1 MQGAV
6 QIPAATAGRQV
17 WLRVGTLIDG
27 SGSAGS
33 GSAGPGAT
41 PLRNAHVV
49 YSKAGILYAGADT
62 PPADLVKNGH
72 TATAPDAELPDYT
85 LLPGLIDAHTHI
97 FLEGGELDLD
107 KRAAFLKQSPEELL
121 ELARARLEKIVG
133 IGVTAMRDC
142 GDKDGVGL
150 ALSRLC
156 SSPDRPLM
164 PYIDSPG
171 AAIHHRGRYGSF
183 MAEPLESFRTAA
195 ECVAVRVNAGADR
208 IKLIPSGIINFK
220 QGAVTTAPQMT
231 TEEVGAIVAAAKSHN
246 RQTIAHGSGDEGIER
261 AIEGGVDSIEHGF
274 FLRDDQLAKMRDR
287 QVAWA
292 PTFSP
297 VQKQVDHADR
307 LGWDAQVVRNLRK
320 ILDRHAATLVKA
332 HAMGVQIIA
341 GSDAGSCGVAHGLG
355 FFEELES
362 MERAGLSPAAIVHSA
377 TGASARRLAFKE
389 KFGEIKPGYLSRFIL
404 TRHSPLETVAN
415 LRKQRFI
422 IFDDQVFATG
432 ETPDISGL

>member
-1 MQGAV
+1 MQSAV
-6 QIPAATAGRQV
+6 QIPAAIVGRTV
-17 WLRVGTLIDG
+17 WLRVGAIIDG
-27 SGSAGS
+27 S
-33 GSAGPGAT
+33 GAT
-41 PLRNAHVV
+41 PLRDAHVV
-49 YSKAGILYAGADT
+49 YSKAGILHAGADT
-62 PPADLVKNGH
+62 PPPELVKIGL
-72 TATAPDAELPDYT
+72 TASKPDAELPDYT
-85 LLPGLIDAHTHI
+85 LLPGLVDAHTHM

-121 ELARARLEKIVG
+121 EQARKRLKKIVRM
-133 IGVTAMRDC
+133 GVTAMRDC

-156 SSPDRPLM
+156 ASPGRPIM

-183 MAEPLESFRTAA
+183 MGEPIEDFSTAA
-195 ECVAVRVNAGADR
+195 ACVAARVKAGADR
-208 IKLIPSGIINFK
+208 IKIIPTGIINFK
-220 QGAVTTAPQMT
+220 QGAVTAAPQMT
-231 TEEVGAIVAAAKSHN
+231 TEEIGAIVVAAKSHN
-246 RQTIAHGSGDEGIER
+246 RQTIAHGSGDDGLER

-287 QVAWA
+287 QVAWV

-307 LGWDAQVVRNLRK
+307 LGWDAHVVRNLRK

-332 HAMGVQIIA
+332 HAMGVQVIA

-355 FFEELES
+355 FLEELEL
-362 MERAGLSPAAIVHSA
+362 MERAGLAPAAIIHSA

-415 LRKQRFI
+415 LRKEKI
-422 IFDDQVFATG
+422 VVFDDQVFATG
-432 ETPDISGL
+432 ELADVSGL

>member
-1 MQGAV
+1 
-6 QIPAATAGRQV
+6 V

-27 SGSAGS
+27 SGSA
-33 GSAGPGAT
+33 PNH
-41 PLRNAHVV
+41 NAHVV
-49 YSKAGILYAGADT
+49 YGQTGILHAGADT
-62 PPADLVKNGH
+62 PPAELVKNGQVQ
-72 TATAPDAELPDYT
+72 TTPDAELPAYT
-85 LLPGLIDAHTHI
+85 LLPGLIDAHTHM

-121 ELARARLEKIVG
+121 EQARGRLEKILR

-156 SSPDRPLM
+156 ASHARPPI

-183 MAEPLESFRTAA
+183 MAEPLENFATAA
-195 ECVAVRVNAGADR
+195 ECVAARVHAGADR
-208 IKLIPSGIINFK
+208 IKIIPTGIINFK

-231 TEEVGAIVAAAKSHN
+231 TEEIRAIVAAAKSHN
-246 RQTIAHGSGDEGIER
+246 RQTIAHGSGDDGLER

-287 QVAWA
+287 QIAWV

-307 LGWDAQVVRNLRK
+307 MGWDAQVVANLQK

-332 HAMGVQIIA
+332 HAMGVQVIA

-355 FFEELES
+355 FLEELEL
-362 MERAGLSPAAIVHSA
+362 MERAGLSPAAVIHSA
-377 TGASARRLAFKE
+377 TGASAQRLAFKE

-415 LRKQRFI
+415 LRKEKI
-422 IFDDQVFATG
+422 VIFDDQVFATSAS
-432 ETPDISGL
+432 PDVSGL

>member
-1 MQGAV
+1 MQEAV
-6 QIPAATAGRQV
+6 QIPAATAGRRV
-17 WLRVGTLIDG
+17 WLRVGALIDG
-27 SGSAGS
+27 SGSA
-33 GSAGPGAT
+33 A
-41 PLRNAHVV
+41 LRDAHLV
-49 YSKAGILYAGADT
+49 YSHAGILYARANA
-62 PPADLVKNGH
+62 PPEDLVKNGH
-72 TATAPDAELPDYT
+72 AQTAPDAELPDYT

-97 FLEGGELDLD
+97 FLEGGELDLE

-121 ELARARLEKIVG
+121 DSAVARLEKILR

-150 ALSRLC
+150 TLSRLRA
-156 SSPDRPLM
+156 SPDRPPM

-171 AAIHHRGRYGSF
+171 AAIHHKGRYGSF
-183 MAEPLESFRTAA
+183 MAEPMEDFSTAA
-195 ECVAVRVNAGADR
+195 ECVAARVNAGADR
-208 IKLIPSGIINFK
+208 IKIIPTGIINFK
-220 QGAVTTAPQMT
+220 QGAVTAAPQMT
-231 TEEVGAIVAAAKSHN
+231 TEEIAAIVAAAKSHN

-287 QVAWA
+287 QIAWV

-307 LGWDAQVVRNLRK
+307 FGWDAHVVTNLKK
-320 ILDRHAATLVKA
+320 ILVRHAATLLKA
-332 HAMGVQIIA
+332 HDLGVQVIV

-355 FFEELES
+355 FLEELEL
-362 MERAGLSPAAIVHSA
+362 MERAGLSTAAIIHSA

-415 LRKQRFI
+415 LRKEKI
-422 IFDDQVFATG
+422 VVFDDQVLATSSS
-432 ETPDISGL
+432 PDVSGL

>member
-1 MQGAV
+1 MQDAA
-6 QIPAATAGRQV
+6 QIPAATAGRTV
-17 WLRVGTLIDG
+17 WLRVGTLVDG
-27 SGSAGS
+27 TGSA
-33 GSAGPGAT
+33 PN
-41 PLRNAHVV
+41 RDVHVV
-49 YSKAGILYAGADT
+49 YSKTRILYAGADT
-62 PPADLVKNGH
+62 PPAELVKHGQAQ
-72 TATAPDAELPDYT
+72 TTPDVELPDYT
-85 LLPGLIDAHTHI
+85 LLPGLIDAHTHM

-121 ELARARLEKIVG
+121 EQARGRLEKILR

-156 SSPDRPLM
+156 ASPDRRPM

-183 MAEPLESFRTAA
+183 MGEPIEEFSTVA
-195 ECVAVRVNAGADR
+195 ECVAARVNAGADR
-208 IKLIPSGIINFK
+208 IKIIPTGIINFK

-231 TEEVGAIVAAAKSHN
+231 TEEISTIVAAAKSHS
-246 RQTIAHGSGDEGIER
+246 RQTIAHGSGDDGLER

-287 QVAWA
+287 QVAWV

-307 LGWDAQVVRNLRK
+307 FGWDAHVVRNLRK

-332 HAMGVQIIA
+332 HAMGVQMIA
-341 GSDAGSCGVAHGLG
+341 GSDAGSCGVTHGLG
-355 FFEELES
+355 FLEELEL
-362 MERAGLSPAAIVHSA
+362 MERAGLAPAAIIHSA

-389 KFGEIKPGYLSRFIL
+389 KFGEIKPGSLSRFIL

-415 LRKQRFI
+415 LRKERI
-422 IFDDQVFATG
+422 VVFDDQVFATSDS
-432 ETPDISGL
+432 PDVGGL

>member
-1 MQGAV
+1 MQDVA
-6 QIPAATAGRQV
+6 QIPAATAGRRV

-27 SGSAGS
+27 SGTA
-33 GSAGPGAT
+33 
-41 PLRNAHVV
+41 PLRDAHVV
-49 YSKAGILYAGADT
+49 YSQAGILYAGADT
-62 PPADLVKNGH
+62 PPAELAKNGQA
-72 TATAPDAELPDYT
+72 ATAPDAELPDYT
-85 LLPGLIDAHTHI
+85 LLPGLIDAHTHM

-121 ELARARLEKIVG
+121 ERARGRLEKIVG

-156 SSPDRPLM
+156 SSPDRPTM

-171 AAIHHRGRYGSF
+171 AAIHHRERYGSF
-183 MAEPLESFRTAA
+183 MGEPIEDFSTAA
-195 ECVAVRVNAGADR
+195 ACVAARVNAGADR
-208 IKLIPSGIINFK
+208 IKLIPTGIINFK

-231 TEEVGAIVAAAKSHN
+231 TEEIAAIVAAAKSHN
-246 RQTIAHGSGDEGIER
+246 RQTIAHGSGDDGIER
-261 AIEGGVDSIEHGF
+261 IIEGGVDSIEHGF
-274 FLRDDQLAKMRDR
+274 FLRDNQLAKMRDR

-307 LGWDAQVVRNLRK
+307 FGWDAHVLRNLRK

-332 HAMGVQIIA
+332 HAMGVQVIA
-341 GSDAGSCGVAHGLG
+341 GSDAGSCGVVHGLG
-355 FFEELES
+355 FLEELEL
-362 MERAGLSPAAIVHSA
+362 MERAGLAPTAIIHSA

-389 KFGEIKPGYLSRFIL
+389 RFGEIKPGYLSRFIL
-404 TRHSPLETVAN
+404 TRHSPLETVSESSQTKN
-415 LRKQRFI
+415 HRFR
-422 IFDDQVFATG
+422 
-432 ETPDISGL
+432 

>member
-1 MQGAV
+1 MQGAAL
-6 QIPAATAGRQV
+6 IPAAVAGRRV
-17 WLRVGTLIDG
+17 WLRVGTMMDG
-27 SGSAGS
+27 SGSA
-33 GSAGPGAT
+33 
-41 PLRNAHVV
+41 PLRDAHVV
-49 YSKAGILYAGADT
+49 YGKAGILYAGADT
-62 PPADLVKNGH
+62 PPADLVRNGQ
-72 TATAPDAELPDYT
+72 TVTAPDAELPDYT

-107 KRAAFLKQSPEELL
+107 KRTAFLKQSPEELF
-121 ELARARLEKIVG
+121 EQASARLEKILR

-156 SSPDRPLM
+156 ASPDRPPM

-183 MAEPLESFRTAA
+183 MAEPLESFATAA
-195 ECVAVRVNAGADR
+195 ECVAARVNAGADR
-208 IKLIPSGIINFK
+208 IKLIPTGIINFK
-220 QGAVTTAPQMT
+220 QGVVTTAPQMT
-231 TEEVGAIVAAAKSHN
+231 TEEIGAIVAAAKSHN
-246 RQTIAHGSGDEGIER
+246 RQTIAHGSGDDGLER

-287 QVAWA
+287 EVAWA

-297 VQKQVDHADR
+297 VQKQVDHADQ
-307 LGWDAQVVRNLRK
+307 LGWDAHVVANLRK

-355 FFEELES
+355 FLEELEL
-362 MERAGLSPAAIVHSA
+362 MERAGLSPAAIIHSA
-377 TGASARRLAFKE
+377 TGASAGRLAFKE

-415 LRKQRFI
+415 LRKQRI
-422 IFDDQVFATG
+422 IVFDDQAFATG
-432 ETPDISGL
+432 ESPDVSEL

>member
-1 MQGAV
+1 MRGAA
-6 QIPAATAGRQV
+6 QIPAAIAGRRV
-17 WLRVGTLIDG
+17 WLRVGAMIDG
-27 SGSAGS
+27 SGA
-33 GSAGPGAT
+33 APQ
-41 PLRNAHVV
+41 RDAHVV
-49 YSKAGILYAGADT
+49 YSQAGILYAGADT
-62 PPADLVKNGH
+62 PPAELVKNGQ
-72 TATAPDAELPDYT
+72 TSSTPDAELPDYT

-107 KRAAFLKQSPEELL
+107 KRAAFLKQPPEELVK
-121 ELARARLEKIVG
+121 LARGRLEKIAR

-156 SSPDRPLM
+156 SSADRPLM

-171 AAIHHRGRYGSF
+171 AAIHHRGRYGNF
-183 MAEPLESFRTAA
+183 MGEPLEDFPTAA
-195 ECVAVRVNAGADR
+195 ECVAARINAGADR
-208 IKLIPSGIINFK
+208 IKLIPTGIINFK

-231 TEEVGAIVAAAKSHN
+231 TEEIRALVVAAKSHN
-246 RQTIAHGSGDEGIER
+246 RQTIAHGSGDDGLER

-274 FLRDDQLAKMRDR
+274 FLRDDQLSKMRDR

-307 LGWDAQVVRNLRK
+307 LGWDAHVVANLRK

-332 HAMGVQIIA
+332 HAIGVQVIA
-341 GSDAGSCGVAHGLG
+341 GSDAGSCGVTHGLG
-355 FFEELES
+355 FLEELEF
-362 MERAGLSPAAIVHSA
+362 MERAGLAPAAIVHSA

-415 LRKQRFI
+415 LRKHRFI
-422 IFDDQVFATG
+422 VFDDQVFPTG
-432 ETPDISGL
+432 ESPDVSGL

>member
-1 MQGAV
+1 MQDPV
-6 QIPAATAGRQV
+6 QIPAATAGRRV

-27 SGSAGS
+27 SGSA
-33 GSAGPGAT
+33 PNH
-41 PLRNAHVV
+41 NAHVV
-49 YSKAGILYAGADT
+49 YGQTGILHAGADT
-62 PPADLVKNGH
+62 PPAELVKNGQVQ
-72 TATAPDAELPDYT
+72 TTPDAELPAYT
-85 LLPGLIDAHTHI
+85 LLPGLIDAHTHM

-121 ELARARLEKIVG
+121 EQARGRLEKILR

-156 SSPDRPLM
+156 ASHARPPI

-183 MAEPLESFRTAA
+183 MAEPLENFATAA
-195 ECVAVRVNAGADR
+195 ECVAARVHAGADR
-208 IKLIPSGIINFK
+208 IKIIPTGIINFK

-231 TEEVGAIVAAAKSHN
+231 TEEIRAIVAAAKSHN
-246 RQTIAHGSGDEGIER
+246 RQTIAHGSGDDGLER

-287 QVAWA
+287 QIAWV

-307 LGWDAQVVRNLRK
+307 MGWDAQVVANLQK

-332 HAMGVQIIA
+332 HAMGVQVIA

-355 FFEELES
+355 FLEELEL
-362 MERAGLSPAAIVHSA
+362 MERAGLSPAAVIHSA
-377 TGASARRLAFKE
+377 TGASAQRLAFKE

-415 LRKQRFI
+415 LRKEKI
-422 IFDDQVFATG
+422 VIFDDQVFATSAS
-432 ETPDISGL
+432 PDVSGL

>member
-1 MQGAV
+1 MREDA
-6 QIPAATAGRQV
+6 QIPAATAGRRV
-17 WLRVGTLIDG
+17 WLRVGTMIDG
-27 SGSAGS
+27 SDCS
-33 GSAGPGAT
+33 PN
-41 PLRNAHVV
+41 RNAHVV
-49 YSKAGILYAGADT
+49 FSQAGILYAGADM
-62 PPADLVKNGH
+62 PPAELVKNGR
-72 TATAPDAELPDYT
+72 TSTAPDAELPDYT

-121 ELARARLEKIVG
+121 ASAMARLEKIVR

-156 SSPDRPLM
+156 ASHVCASHDRPLM

-183 MAEPLESFRTAA
+183 MAEPLEDFPTAA
-195 ECVAVRVNAGADR
+195 ECVAARVNAGADR
-208 IKLIPSGIINFK
+208 IKLIPTGIIDFK
-220 QGAVTTAPQMT
+220 QGAVTAPPQMT
-231 TEEVGAIVAAAKSHN
+231 TEEIAAIVAAAKSHN
-246 RQTIAHGSGDEGIER
+246 RQTIAHGSGDEGLER

-287 QVAWA
+287 QVAWV

-307 LGWDAQVVRNLRK
+307 LGWDAHVVAILRK

-332 HAMGVQIIA
+332 HAMGVQVIA

-355 FFEELES
+355 FLEELEL
-362 MERAGLSPAAIVHSA
+362 MERAGLSSAAIIHSA

-389 KFGEIKPGYLSRFIL
+389 KFGEIKSGYLSRFIL

-415 LRKQRFI
+415 LRKEKI
-422 IFDDQVFATG
+422 VVFDDQVFATSAS
-432 ETPDISGL
+432 PDVSGL

>member
-1 MQGAV
+1 MTCTD
-6 QIPAATAGRQV
+6 QIPAATAGRRV
-17 WLRVGTLIDG
+17 WLRIGTFLDG
-27 SGSAGS
+27 SGTA
-33 GSAGPGAT
+33 
-41 PLRNAHVV
+41 PLRDAHVI
-49 YSKAGILYAGADT
+49 YNETGILYAGTAT
-62 PPADLVKNGH
+62 PPAELVKNGH

-121 ELARARLEKIVG
+121 ASARARLEKIVRL
-133 IGVTAMRDC
+133 GVTAMRDC

-183 MAEPLESFRTAA
+183 MGEPLEDFPTAA
-195 ECVAVRVNAGADR
+195 ECVAARVKAGADR
-208 IKLIPSGIINFK
+208 IKLIPTGIINFK

-231 TEEVGAIVAAAKSHN
+231 TEEIAAIVAAAKSHN
-246 RQTIAHGSGDEGIER
+246 RQTIAHGSGDDGIER
-261 AIEGGVDSIEHGF
+261 IIEGGVDSIEHGF

-287 QVAWA
+287 HIAWA

-297 VQKQVDHADR
+297 VQKQVIHADR
-307 LGWDAQVVRNLRK
+307 LGWDTQVVANLRK
-320 ILDRHAATLVKA
+320 ILDQHAASLVKA
-332 HAMGVQIIA
+332 HDMGVTIVA
-341 GSDAGSCGVAHGLG
+341 ASDAGSCGVAHGLG
-355 FFEELES
+355 LLEELEL
-362 MERAGLSPAAIVHSA
+362 MEQAGLSPSAIIYAA
-377 TGASARRLAFKE
+377 TGASAGRLAFKE

-404 TRHSPLETVAN
+404 TRYSPLETVAN
-415 LRKQRFI
+415 LRKQKVVV
-422 IFDDQVFATG
+422 FDGQIFATG
-432 ETPDISGL
+432 ESPDVSGL

>member
-6 QIPAATAGRQV
+6 PIPAAIAGHRV
-17 WLRVGTLIDG
+17 WLRVGAMIDG

-33 GSAGPGAT
+33 GAAA
-41 PLRNAHVV
+41 LRTAHIV
-49 YSKAGILYAGADT
+49 YSKAGILYAGAET
-62 PPADLVKNGH
+62 PPPELVKNGH
-72 TATAPDAELPDYT
+72 AATKPDAELPDYT
-85 LLPGLIDAHTHI
+85 LLPGLIDAHTHM

-121 ELARARLEKIVG
+121 EQARGRLEKIVR

-156 SSPDRPLM
+156 ASPDRPLM

-183 MAEPLESFRTAA
+183 MGEPIEDFSTAA
-195 ECVAVRVNAGADR
+195 ECVTARVDAGADR
-208 IKLIPSGIINFK
+208 IKLIPTGIINFK

-231 TEEVGAIVAAAKSHN
+231 TEEIGAIVTAAKSHN
-246 RQTIAHGSGDEGIER
+246 RQTIAHGSGDDGIER

-287 QVAWA
+287 QIAWA

-297 VQKQVDHADR
+297 VQRQVDHAGR
-307 LGWDAQVVRNLRK
+307 FGWDAHVVANLRK
-320 ILDRHAATLVKA
+320 ILDQHAATLVRA
-332 HAMGVQIIA
+332 HAMGVQIIT
-341 GSDAGSCGVAHGLG
+341 GSDSGSCGVAHGLG
-355 FFEELES
+355 FLEELEL
-362 MERAGLSPAAIVHSA
+362 MERAGLSPAAIVLSA
-377 TGASARRLAFKE
+377 TGASAQRLAFKE

-404 TRHSPLETVAN
+404 TRHSPLDTVAN
-415 LRKQRFI
+415 LRREKFVV
-422 IFDDQVFATG
+422 FDDQVFVTS
-432 ETPDISGL
+432 ESHDVSGL

>member
-6 QIPAATAGRQV
+6 QIPPAIAGRRV

-27 SGSAGS
+27 SGSA
-33 GSAGPGAT
+33 
-41 PLRNAHVV
+41 PLRDVHIV
-49 YSKAGILYAGADT
+49 YSKAGIQYTASNT
-62 PPADLVKNGH
+62 PPTEMVKSGL
-72 TATAPDAELPDYT
+72 TATQPDAELPDYT
-85 LLPGLIDAHTHI
+85 LLPGLIDAHTHM
-97 FLEGGELDLD
+97 FLEGRELDLD

-121 ELARARLEKIVG
+121 ELATGRLEKIVG

-150 ALSRLC
+150 ALSKLC
-156 SSPDRPLM
+156 SSPDRQLM

-183 MAEPLESFRTAA
+183 MAEPLENFATAA
-195 ECVAVRVNAGADR
+195 ECVAARVRVGADR
-208 IKLIPSGIINFK
+208 IKLIPTGIISFK

-231 TEEVGAIVAAAKSHN
+231 TEEITAIVAAAKSHN
-246 RQTIAHGSGDEGIER
+246 RQTIAHGSGDDGLER

-287 QVAWA
+287 QIAWA

-307 LGWDAQVVRNLRK
+307 LGWDALVVANLRK
-320 ILDRHAATLVKA
+320 VLDRHAVTLVKA
-332 HAMGVQIIA
+332 HAMGVPVIA

-355 FFEELES
+355 FLEELEL
-362 MERAGLSPAAIVHSA
+362 MERAGLTPAVIVHSA

-415 LRKQRFI
+415 LRKEKI
-422 IFDDQVFATG
+422 VVFDDQVFATG
-432 ETPDISGL
+432 ESPDVSGL